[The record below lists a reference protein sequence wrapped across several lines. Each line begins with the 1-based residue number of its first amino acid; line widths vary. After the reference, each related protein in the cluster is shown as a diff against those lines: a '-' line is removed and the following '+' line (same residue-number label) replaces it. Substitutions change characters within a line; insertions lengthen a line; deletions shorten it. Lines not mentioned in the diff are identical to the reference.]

1 MAMTHNQAITAS
13 LLTCGLLAFAPATGG
28 AQDNHVLPL
37 EKTKDATLTG
47 CFVRGEDVGSTKRY
61 VLANPIVGS
70 VASVPDGSCTASG
83 QLVKLERIKKSTLEG
98 INVGT
103 YITVT
108 GKLEKAHES
117 HASKNGCQCPVDEDK
132 HLREFE
138 VADANE
144 VPVVP
149 PHVAEVMPAPAPYTP
164 PAAAP
169 PAYTPPAVAAA
180 PETPAP
186 IATTG
191 VMEKKHKRLPHTASQ
206 DPLIGLL
213 GLLTLTGGVAVHVLR
228 GQPTV

>member
-1 MAMTHNQAITAS
+1 MTPMQNQAITAS
-13 LLTCGLLAFAPATGG
+13 VLVCGLLAFAPATAR

-37 EKTKDATLTG
+37 EKTPQATLTG
-47 CFVRGEDVGSTKRY
+47 CFLRETVGNHERY
-61 VLANPIVGS
+61 VLTNPIVGS

-103 YITVT
+103 FITVT

-186 IATTG
+186 IGTTG
-191 VMEKKHKRLPHTASQ
+191 VKEKKHKRLPRTASQ
-206 DPLIGLL
+206 LPLTGLM
-213 GLLTLTGGVAVHVLR
+213 GLLTLTGGLALHFRRRQSV
-228 GQPTV
+228 